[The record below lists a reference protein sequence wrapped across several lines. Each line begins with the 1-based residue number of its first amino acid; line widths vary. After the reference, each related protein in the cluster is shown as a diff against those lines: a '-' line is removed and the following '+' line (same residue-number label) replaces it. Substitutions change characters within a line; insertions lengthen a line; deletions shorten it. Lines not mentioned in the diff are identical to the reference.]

1 MSERN
6 KNVKNSPIRKKWE
19 EFKARMKNDPT
30 SRAVCITA
38 VVLILAVSVLITAT
52 AVANRAKKPIASDPA
67 VTTAKSP
74 VSTTSPVTEPSVTLP
89 AETEPV
95 NAIPTAFLLP
105 AEGVLGK
112 GHDASAQVFS
122 DTMQDYRVH
131 LGIDITT
138 VESAPVYAAA
148 SGKIE
153 KVWEDVRY
161 GQCIAIAHSGGAMTI
176 YKNLSAE
183 LADGIAE
190 GASVT
195 AGALIGAVGN
205 TAMVEIAEDPHLHFE
220 MTVDGIAV
228 DPLDYFDAS
237 ALASL
242 SVDETF
248 EG

>member
-6 KNVKNSPIRKKWE
+6 KNEKNSPIRKKWE
-19 EFKARMKNDPT
+19 QFKVRMKEDPT

-38 VVLILAVSVLITAT
+38 VVLVLAVSVLITAT
-52 AVANRAKKPIASDPA
+52 AIANRAKKPNPSAPA
-67 VTTAKSP
+67 GTTARIP
-74 VSTTSPVTEPSVTLP
+74 AATAPVTDPPATRP

-95 NAIPTAFLLP
+95 NALPTAFLLP

-148 SGKIE
+148 AGKIE
-153 KVWEDVRY
+153 KIWEDVRY
-161 GQCIAIAHSGGAMTI
+161 GQCIAITHSGGAMTV
-176 YKNLSAE
+176 YKNLSEE
-183 LADGIAE
+183 LAEGITE
-190 GASVT
+190 GASVA

-205 TAMVEIAEDPHLHFE
+205 TAMIEIAEDPHLHFE

-228 DPLDYFDAS
+228 DPLDYFDES

>member
-1 MSERN
+1 MPSSFNN
-6 KNVKNSPIRKKWE
+6 KPSFWQKLQSKGVNRSYVLTLLALTLALVVIIVAAVAANRTKKPTE
-19 EFKARMKNDPT
+19 IPNDPPKST
-30 SRAVCITA
+30 DKVTEKPTEPESTEPNATEKPTDKPSSLVGNKLPSFILPVSGNLSREH
-38 VVLILAVSVLITAT
+38 
-52 AVANRAKKPIASDPA
+52 DPA
-67 VTTAKSP
+67 
-74 VSTTSPVTEPSVTLP
+74 L
-89 AETEPV
+89 
-95 NAIPTAFLLP
+95 
-105 AEGVLGK
+105 
-112 GHDASAQVFS
+112 QVFS
-122 DTMQDYRVH
+122 PTMQDYRVH

-237 ALASL
+237 ALSSL
-242 SVDETF
+242 QGDAAYEK
-248 EG
+248 

>member
-19 EFKARMKNDPT
+19 EFKMRMKNDPT
-30 SRAVCITA
+30 SRSVCITA

-52 AVANRAKKPIASDPA
+52 AVANRAKKPIPSDTA
-67 VTTAKSP
+67 ATTAKLP
-74 VSTTSPVTEPSVTLP
+74 AATDPATEPSVTLP

-138 VESAPVYAAA
+138 VEGAPVYAAA

-161 GQCIAIAHSGGAMTI
+161 GQCVAIAHSGGAMTV
-176 YKNLSAE
+176 YKNLSVE
-183 LADGIAE
+183 LAEGIAE

-228 DPLDYFDAS
+228 DPLDYFDES